1 MELKLPGS
9 GKQAT
14 RDTNETDDDNISLI
28 SSDSMSPLL
37 NWELSTRNN
46 MIASSMHTV
55 TLAEEDGYDW
65 GGTMGGEQV
74 HYNRDLLKRNHS
86 RGGTCPWCP
95 PGSATYV

>member
-37 NWELSTRNN
+37 NWELGTRNN
-46 MIASSMHTV
+46 MIASSMHIV
-55 TLAEEDGYDW
+55 
-65 GGTMGGEQV
+65 
-74 HYNRDLLKRNHS
+74 N
-86 RGGTCPWCP
+86 
-95 PGSATYV
+95 